1 VDILMRERRGYNVVP
16 AMGWGLVATAVVG
29 MAASMAAGL
38 SPSYPVAATLACM
51 ALMTVVA
58 CAQDDHPF
66 PRFGAA
72 NYVTMFR
79 AVVMALVAGLIGE
92 SGSAQLVWFTIG
104 IVALVAVL
112 DGADGWL
119 ARRSGMKSG
128 FGARF
133 DMETDAALILVL
145 SVLVWRHGKAGGW
158 ILMCGLMRY
167 VFVAAGWLLPWLAA
181 PLRSTR
187 RGKTVAVIQY
197 IGLSIALAPIIMPPL
212 SAAVAAVT
220 LAALAWSFA
229 VDVMWLRREAGP
241 RSSRHD
247 A

>member
-1 VDILMRERRGYNVVP
+1 MRERRGYNVVP
-16 AMGWGLVATAVVG
+16 PMGWGLAVTALAG
-29 MAASMAAGL
+29 MAASISAGL
-38 SPSYPVAATLACM
+38 GTRYPVDATLACM

-58 CAQDDHPF
+58 RAAQDDHPF

-79 AVVMALVAGLIGE
+79 AVVTALVAGLIGE
-92 SGSAQLVWFTIG
+92 SGSAQLIWLIIG
-104 IVALVAVL
+104 IVTLVAVL

-119 ARRSGMKSG
+119 ARRSGMESG

-145 SVLVWRHGKAGGW
+145 SVMVWRYDKAGGW
-158 ILMCGLMRY
+158 VLLCGLMRY

-197 IGLSIALAPIIMPPL
+197 IGLSVALAPIIMPPF

-229 VDVMWLRREAGP
+229 VDVMWLRREADQC
-241 RSSRHD
+241 SSRHD